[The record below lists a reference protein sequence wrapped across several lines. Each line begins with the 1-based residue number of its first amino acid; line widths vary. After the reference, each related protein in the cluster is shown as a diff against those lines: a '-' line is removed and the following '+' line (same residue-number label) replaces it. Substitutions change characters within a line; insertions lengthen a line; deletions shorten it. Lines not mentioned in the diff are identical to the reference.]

1 LGTLLSA
8 EQAAALIQNGWTVA
22 CAGFV
27 GAGHAEA
34 VTSALEHRYITDQ
47 QPRDLTLVYSA
58 GQGDRGNRGVNHF
71 GHAGLTRRI
80 IGGHWRSAPKLSA
93 LALSKQAQ
101 AFNLPQGVITHL
113 YRAIA
118 GGKPGV
124 ITRVGLHT
132 FVDPRHSGGRLNDLP
147 EDSQLNPP
155 LVKLIEL
162 DGQEYLHYLPFNID
176 CTLLRGTSADADGN
190 IACDDEAFHH
200 ELLAIAQA
208 AKNSGGIV
216 IAQVKHISA
225 KPAAPNLVRV
235 PGILVDYIVVV
246 GEDPELHAM
255 TFAEYSNPSYTAPA
269 PGTAATPTTTQK
281 ASKVVHQGDFQFQP
295 VALNARI
302 VAQRRAALE
311 IAKHAPKI
319 VNLGVGMPAAIGAV
333 ALAAG
338 INGFV
343 LTLES
348 GPIGGTP
355 ADGLSFGASAY
366 PQAIIDQ
373 PSQFDF
379 YDGGGIDLAMLGI
392 GEFDIKGNVNV
403 SVFGQGANRII
414 AGVGGFINIT
424 QSTRKLVFVGTL
436 TSGGLEIEVS
446 NGAMRIV
453 REGKNRK
460 LVSAVEHLSFNA
472 SYVAS
477 LGTTMTY
484 ITERAVFELGTDGVL
499 QITEIAQGVDLEKDV
514 LALCPKGVTI
524 SKHLKMFD
532 PKVLR

>member
-1 LGTLLSA
+1 M
-8 EQAAALIQNGWTVA
+8 
-22 CAGFV
+22 
-27 GAGHAEA
+27 
-34 VTSALEHRYITDQ
+34 
-47 QPRDLTLVYSA
+47 
-58 GQGDRGNRGVNHF
+58 
-71 GHAGLTRRI
+71 
-80 IGGHWRSAPKLSA
+80 
-93 LALSKQAQ
+93 
-101 AFNLPQGVITHL
+101 
-113 YRAIA
+113 
-118 GGKPGV
+118 
-124 ITRVGLHT
+124 
-132 FVDPRHSGGRLNDLP
+132 
-147 EDSQLNPP
+147 
-155 LVKLIEL
+155 
-162 DGQEYLHYLPFNID
+162 
-176 CTLLRGTSADADGN
+176 
-190 IACDDEAFHH
+190 
-200 ELLAIAQA
+200 
-208 AKNSGGIV
+208 

-225 KPAAPNLVRV
+225 EPAAPNLVRV

-281 ASKVVHQGDFQFQP
+281 VSKVVDQTDFQFQP

-499 QITEIAQGVDLEKDV
+499 QITEIAQGIDLEKDV
-514 LALCPKGVTI
+514 LAICPKGITI